1 MNMLTVSHTTF
12 TIPNDAIFD
21 VDRIPIFM
29 IERTPA
35 GLTKFGILASDRR
48 GEHHFTLDCTQATHD
63 DFVRR
68 FMNKLRGTSL

>member
-1 MNMLTVSHTTF
+1 MNMVTSCRTLVL
-12 TIPNDAIFD
+12 PNDAIFD

-35 GLTKFGILASDRR
+35 GLTRFGILDSDRR
-48 GEHHFTLDCTQATHD
+48 GDHHFALDCTQATHD